1 MTYHT
6 SLAQEP
12 LGLNE
17 QGNTEEWRVK
27 HTPESKLD
35 KMLTE
40 RDIVWVDDGGTLEG
54 YVSNMGSKP
63 SRFLL

>member
-17 QGNTEEWRVK
+17 QGNTEEWRMK
-27 HTPESKLD
+27 YTPGQKNGQD
-35 KMLTE
+35 A
-40 RDIVWVDDGGTLEG
+40 DGDGH
-54 YVSNMGSKP
+54 YVGG
-63 SRFLL
+63 